1 MHYCQRGDELKNPV
15 QTSPPARDQDISL
28 NPAAGPIDWLVA
40 ARLHHW
46 VKNILVFLP
55 LALTPQLLSV
65 QSVIQCVLG
74 FLALSITCSG
84 TYLFNDILD
93 RVADRQHRSK
103 FRRPVAAN
111 QISVSSALIVGMG
124 MCVIGLLSAVAIN
137 IVFAALL
144 AAYIIVSIAY
154 SYYLKTLVLLDLATL
169 AGMFTMRIVMGA
181 VLIGG
186 VITPWLPVFVF
197 LFFGGLSTAKRT
209 AELVGRTRRGDHSNN
224 RRGYLEEDLALLI
237 AVGVTFSIGALILLS
252 IFLSMVAVPEMLYQ
266 SPLRLWV
273 AVPLLLIWTLRIW
286 IFAVRGALPDD
297 PVLFSLRDPLSL
309 SIGTLLGFAILG
321 AHLP

>member
-1 MHYCQRGDELKNPV
+1 MKNPV
-15 QTSPPARDQDISL
+15 QTSSSAGDQSISL
-28 NPAAGPIDWLVA
+28 NPATGPIDWLVA

-55 LALTPQLLSV
+55 LALTPQLLSL
-65 QSVIQCVLG
+65 QSVFQCVLG
-74 FLALSITCSG
+74 FLALSIICSG
-84 TYLFNDILD
+84 TYLFNDVLD

-111 QISVSSALIVGMG
+111 QISVSSALMVGMG
-124 MCVIGLLSAVAIN
+124 MCVVGLLSAVAIN

-144 AAYIIVSIAY
+144 VAYIIVSIAY

-169 AGMFTMRIVMGA
+169 AGMFTLRIVMGA

-186 VITPWLPVFVF
+186 TINPWLPVFVF
-197 LFFGGLSTAKRT
+197 LFFGGLSAAKRT
-209 AELVGRTRRGDHSNN
+209 TEIVGRTRRCDHSNN
-224 RRGYLEEDLALLI
+224 RRGYLEEDQTLLI
-237 AVGVTFSIGALILLS
+237 AMGVTFSVGALIILS
-252 IFLSMVAVPEMLYQ
+252 IFLSVVAVPEMLYK
-266 SPLRLWV
+266 SPIRLWV

-286 IFAVRGALPDD
+286 ILAVRGALPDD

-309 SIGTLLGFAILG
+309 FIGTLLGLSILG